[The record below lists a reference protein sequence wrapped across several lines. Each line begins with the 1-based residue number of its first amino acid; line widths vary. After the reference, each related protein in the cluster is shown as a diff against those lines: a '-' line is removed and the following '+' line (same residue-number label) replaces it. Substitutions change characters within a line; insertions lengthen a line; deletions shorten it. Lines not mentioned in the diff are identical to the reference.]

1 MNTPSPIN
9 TQRQLA
15 TAMNQFTDQDIINID
30 LLSILTD
37 KEVEVIHILSESD
50 TNSPQ
55 PPPIKRQKPFHSRTD
70 ALIQVLN
77 QEYEEVAEI

>member
-1 MNTPSPIN
+1 MDT
-9 TQRQLA
+9 T
-15 TAMNQFTDQDIINID
+15 TDY
-30 LLSILTD
+30 LLFLSSLCD
-37 KEVEVIHILSESD
+37 EEVERLLSESD

-77 QEYEEVAEI
+77 REYEEIAEI

>member
-1 MNTPSPIN
+1 MINN
-9 TQRQLA
+9 TQTTPQSKRNLA
-15 TAMNQFTDQDIINID
+15 KEIEMDTTINY
-30 LLSILTD
+30 LHFLSSLCD
-37 KEVEVIHILSESD
+37 VKRILSESD

-77 QEYEEVAEI
+77 REYEEIAEI